1 MESNTAAKRISAGA
15 IARATAAI
23 IMAVL
28 LLTVTS
34 FSFIKFLSG
43 AKTVT
48 STEDLKEGA
57 YVRLEIPR
65 ALAYTAESYSSAK
78 KVTARFMII
87 PMEGRLLTIRLP
99 ERYFSSADEIIKQTN
114 DMLTSG
120 IHGNKYI
127 VIEGTVSTMTQ
138 SAYDYSSKWVKEN
151 MSSLVGREII
161 TSSENIEEYLSDF
174 VINAD
179 HIGAFSSNFAITIY
193 ILTAILIIYALFE
206 IFMPRKKIDDNTD
219 IKSDSKAAEEEEEE

>member
-120 IHGNKYI
+120 VHGNKYI

-138 SAYDYSSKWVKEN
+138 SAYDYSSKWVKK
-151 MSSLVGREII
+151 
-161 TSSENIEEYLSDF
+161 T
-174 VINAD
+174 
-179 HIGAFSSNFAITIY
+179 
-193 ILTAILIIYALFE
+193 
-206 IFMPRKKIDDNTD
+206 
-219 IKSDSKAAEEEEEE
+219 